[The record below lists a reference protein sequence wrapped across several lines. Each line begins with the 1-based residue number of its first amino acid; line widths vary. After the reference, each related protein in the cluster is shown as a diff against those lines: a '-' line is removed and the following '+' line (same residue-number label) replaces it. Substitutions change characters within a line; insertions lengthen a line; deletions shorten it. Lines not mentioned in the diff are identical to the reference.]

1 VGTVKNKSELPA
13 PGSGLGPA
21 PVRASVRPAL
31 SGPRGTVLERLQ
43 RSTGP
48 RSVAA
53 LAEELG
59 VHPNTAREH
68 LDALV
73 EQGLAT
79 RERFPAA
86 GRGRPAWGYSADADR
101 LEPDPRV
108 RDYAGLATALAGH
121 LTRQARDPAAEGLA
135 AGREWGASLVESHPD
150 LRRPDDA
157 SARHRVVALLDEL
170 GFAPEADVAATTV
183 ALRRCPLLDAARKYP
198 EVVCQVHLG
207 IVRGALDRLGGDPEP
222 TALLPFAEPGACR
235 LHLVTAG
242 VGAAHDDG

>member
-1 VGTVKNKSELPA
+1 M
-13 PGSGLGPA
+13 
-21 PVRASVRPAL
+21 RASARPAL

-48 RSVAA
+48 RTVAE
-53 LAEELG
+53 LAAELG

-73 EQGLAT
+73 TQGLAT
-79 RERFPAA
+79 REPSPAV
-86 GRGRPAWGYSADADR
+86 GRGRPAWSYTADVER

-121 LTRQARDPAAEGLA
+121 LTRHAPDPAAEGLA
-135 AGREWGASLVESHPD
+135 AGQEWGAALVASRPGR
-150 LRRPDDA
+150 LPSGGAGPRRL
-157 SARHRVVALLDEL
+157 VVDLLDEL

-183 ALRRCPLLDAARKYP
+183 ALRRCPLLDAARQYP

-235 LHLVTAG
+235 LHLDTAG
-242 VGAAHDDG
+242 VATARGDD